1 MCRWTLGTIERRCGV
16 TVLLKPLTLKFFL
29 GPDCGNS
36 NILLLILKLGTVDP
50 NHCIILIPLKSM
62 VYYSNTVPLNG
73 MLYLIIQLLIVKLG
87 TVNPNHGQACGE
99 DSLQLLYNIYNRY
112 RYTSNCTSQS
122 INQSFNESS
131 IITKC
136 TG

>member
-1 MCRWTLGTIERRCGV
+1 
-16 TVLLKPLTLKFFL
+16 
-29 GPDCGNS
+29 
-36 NILLLILKLGTVDP
+36 
-50 NHCIILIPLKSM
+50 
-62 VYYSNTVPLNG
+62 

-99 DSLQLLYNIYNRY
+99 DSLQLLYNIYKRY

-122 INQSFNESS
+122 INQSFNESVNHYEVR
-131 IITKC
+131 KYKGC